1 MDDTDI
7 TNKTIYLCDDTI
19 EGIFTAIYKA
29 WDNNPKTTDVRIR
42 SSSSSL
48 SFFESYVDTDTD
60 YELAL
65 KVYNTIIRKLSWDIY
80 FYIYRTALSYEEER
94 ASYIYSFLKKA
105 FKTGPAIICLL

>member
-1 MDDTDI
+1 MNDTDI

-48 SFFESYVDTDTD
+48 SFFESYVD
-60 YELAL
+60 A
-65 KVYNTIIRKLSWDIY
+65 V
-80 FYIYRTALSYEEER
+80 SYTH
-94 ASYIYSFLKKA
+94 L
-105 FKTGPAIICLL
+105 TLPTT